1 MRRIL
6 IALTAVIAVAAA
18 ILAPVDT
25 FAQSIQRGN
34 MRSVSGGMLQR
45 RAKAAAKPSDEALR
59 AAVDSLIRMLP
70 EGTIPADAAAL
81 HAIPADSLLKML
93 PDTLQA
99 LLPALMAGRTAEQDM
114 ATDSLATLLP
124 DSLRT
129 GMIVSG
135 ETLSDTDLYDDPL
148 SPGMSAG
155 MAAGGGKHAKAR
167 RKALLQQRQI
177 EERSERLRRRQI
189 EADSTGAKKI
199 RQPLFSDS
207 ASLSKVCWMA
217 AVMPG
222 YGQIYNKQYWKLP
235 VLYTT
240 LGTSIGLAVHQG
252 SLYKPLRREYDRL
265 TSESMSRTE
274 ELNSLQRRMIRA
286 NTARQILWGTAAA
299 SYIYFLGDAAVNY
312 ATNEVSDVKKATTLS
327 LICPGAGQVYN
338 KSYWKVPIVI
348 GGLASMAYV
357 IDWNNRGFQRFK
369 TAYNL
374 RSDFE
379 QNPGKYPDG
388 VSHDEFGGRY
398 SASYLKNLRDAY
410 RRNRDLSILL
420 TIAVYAFQAIDAHVD
435 AHLKDFDVSDDLT
448 VSLEPMFDTTYTQ
461 ISGTQPAFG
470 FNLNIRF

>member
-1 MRRIL
+1 MKFRPGIRRSL
-6 IALTAVIAVAAA
+6 LTALLAAVVCIAAA
-18 ILAPVDT
+18 EAAVPQTPPQGVK
-25 FAQSIQRGN
+25 GG
-34 MRSVSGGMLQR
+34 SVSLERFRGKKSIVRGG
-45 RAKAAAKPSDEALR
+45 
-59 AAVDSLIRMLP
+59 RMP
-70 EGTIPADAAAL
+70 
-81 HAIPADSLLKML
+81 
-93 PDTLQA
+93 
-99 LLPALMAGRTAEQDM
+99 
-114 ATDSLATLLP
+114 LP
-124 DSLRT
+124 DSLRRDSLGRDSLRT
-129 GMIVSG
+129 AVDS
-135 ETLSDTDLYDDPL
+135 TLLRLDSL
-148 SPGMSAG
+148 
-155 MAAGGGKHAKAR
+155 GGALLPQDS
-167 RKALLQQRQI
+167 LLQQLTGGDSLLRDTLLLD
-177 EERSERLRRRQI
+177 SLRRDSLALAP
-189 EADSTGAKKI
+189 ADTARTEKK
-199 RQPLFSDS
+199 RNWFMSDS
-207 ASLSKVCWMA
+207 MSLSRVCWMSIPI
-217 AVMPG
+217 PG

-235 VLYTT
+235 ILYGTF
-240 LGTSIGLAVHQG
+240 GTSLA
-252 SLYKPLRREYDRL
+252 LYFHENKKFKPLKRRFEEI
-265 TSESMSRTE
+265 TSQEMSRTE
-274 ELNSLQRRMIRA
+274 ELDAVQSEMIRH
-286 NTARQILWGTAAA
+286 NTRRQIYLFAAIG
-299 SYIYFLGDAAVNY
+299 SYIYFIGDAAVNY
-312 ATNEVSDVKKATTLS
+312 ASNDVSSVKKATTLAT
-327 LICPGAGQVYN
+327 ICPAAGQIYN